1 MAFYT
6 NTVKTEIFNSV
17 FDQRNYRS
25 EFRLTSDKLYLSN
38 MRILNLGLTSVET
51 TAGKRY
57 NLVNGVGS
65 AIKSITLYDGS
76 TTLDKITNFSDYSA
90 FQEYNHTNQYNS
102 DIGKVLHRSGLG
114 FVYEREPNAANLGE
128 EPPTIKETFPNCPDE
143 PKLTQEGGS
152 ALGFLN
158 LREVFPLLKGA
169 NGMQFLHTGLFK
181 NIRIVLEYN
190 IVGAVVGSGLSEV
203 IGTTIPI
210 LVADSIE
217 DPAVA
222 SKFLSEFKQQ
232 TWISC
237 ETESVVVPA
246 SVVAGTQEIKFRLSG
261 ALNKTINYILIQ
273 KKGSTDVST
282 LYGNHGSETMVD
294 EAYQIYCNN
303 SAVLPDR
310 GVISPMQKLAL
321 LTDSFSVMNS
331 HTCATDLQ
339 MYNAALFID
348 DDDERTGRLDYF
360 GCIINKQVKALDLVY
375 SRFISTA
382 AGVPARY
389 RQTLTLNIFYGVLK
403 AIVKDGKGSYQV
415 VYI

>member
-6 NTVKTEIFNSV
+6 NSVKTEIFNSV

-38 MRILNLGLTSVET
+38 MRVLNLGLTSVEAT
-51 TAGKRY
+51 PNKRY
-57 NLVNGVGS
+57 NLVNGTGS
-65 AIKSITLYDGS
+65 IIKSITLYDGS
-76 TTLDKITNFSDYSA
+76 VTLDKVTNFSDYSA

-102 DIGKVLHRSGLG
+102 DVGKVLHRSGLG
-114 FVYEREPNAANLGE
+114 FVYEREPNVVNLGE
-128 EPPTIKETFPNCPDE
+128 QPITIKETFPNCPDE

-169 NGMQFLHTGLFK
+169 AGMQFIHTGLFK

-210 LVADSIE
+210 LVADCIE

-246 SVVAGTQEIKFRLSG
+246 SFDAGTQELKFRLSG
-261 ALNKTINYILIQ
+261 ALNKTINYMLIQ
-273 KKGSTDVST
+273 KKGSTFVSD
-282 LYGNHGSETMVD
+282 LYGNHGSESQVD
-294 EAYQIYCNN
+294 ETYQLYCNG
-303 SAVLPDR
+303 SALIPEQ
-310 GVISPMQKLAL
+310 GVTAPMQKLAML
-321 LTDSFSVMNS
+321 HDTFGVMNS
-331 HTCATDLQ
+331 HTCSADLP
-339 MYNAALFID
+339 MYNASLFIND
-348 DDDERTGRLDYF
+348 DDDRAGRLDYF
-360 GCIINKQVKALDLVY
+360 GCVINKKVTALDLVY
-375 SRFISTA
+375 SRLISTA

-389 RQTLTLNIFYGVLK
+389 RQGISLNIFYGVLK
-403 AIVKDGKGSYQV
+403 AIVKDNKGGYQV
-415 VYI
+415 VYV

>member
-6 NTVKTEIFNSV
+6 NTIKTEIFNSV

-38 MRILNLGLTSVET
+38 MRILNLGLTSAET

-114 FVYEREPNAANLGE
+114 FVYERDPNVVNLGE
-128 EPPTIKETFPNCPDE
+128 KPITIKETFPNCPDE

-158 LREVFPLLKGA
+158 LREVFPLLKGE
-169 NGMQFLHTGLFK
+169 NGMKFIHTGLFK

-217 DPAVA
+217 NPEAA

-237 ETESVVVPA
+237 ESESVVVPA
-246 SVVAGTQEIKFRLSG
+246 SFEAGTQELKFRLSG
-261 ALNKTINYILIQ
+261 ALNKSINYMLIQ
-273 KKGSTDVST
+273 KKGSTFVSD

-294 EAYQIYCNN
+294 EKYQIYCNG
-303 SAVLPDR
+303 SAVIAEQ
-310 GVISPMQKLAL
+310 GVVAPMQKLAML
-321 LTDSFSVMNS
+321 HDTFGIMNS
-331 HTCATDLQ
+331 HTCSADLP
-339 MYNAALFID
+339 MYNASLFIN
-348 DDDERTGRLDYF
+348 DDDERAGRLDYF
-360 GCIINKQVKALDLVY
+360 GCVINKKVTALDLVY
-375 SRFISTA
+375 SRLISTV
-382 AGVPARY
+382 AGVPPRY
-389 RQTLTLNIFYGVLK
+389 RQGLTLNIFYGVVK

>member
-6 NTVKTEIFNSV
+6 NSVKTEIFNSV

-38 MRILNLGLTSVET
+38 MRVLNLGLTSVET
-51 TAGKRY
+51 TPNKRY
-57 NLVNGVGS
+57 NLVNGTGS
-65 AIKSITLYDGS
+65 IIKSITLYDGS
-76 TTLDKITNFSDYSA
+76 VTLDKVTNFSDYSA

-102 DIGKVLHRSGLG
+102 DVGKVLHRSGLG
-114 FVYEREPNAANLGE
+114 FVYERDPNALNGGE
-128 EPPTIKETFPNCPDE
+128 QPITIKETFPNCPDE

-169 NGMQFLHTGLFK
+169 AGMQFIHTGLFK
-181 NIRIVLEYN
+181 NLRIVLEYN

-210 LVADSIE
+210 LVADCIE
-217 DPAVA
+217 DPAIA

-237 ETESVVVPA
+237 ESESVVVPA
-246 SVVAGTQEIKFRLSG
+246 SVVAGTQEEKFRLSG
-261 ALNKTINYILIQ
+261 ALNKTINYMLIQ
-273 KKGSTDVST
+273 KKGSTAVSA

-294 EAYQIYCNN
+294 EAYQVYCNG
-303 SAVLPDR
+303 SALIPEQ
-310 GVISPMQKLAL
+310 GVTAPMQKLAML
-321 LTDSFSVMNS
+321 HDSFGVLNS
-331 HTCATDLQ
+331 FTSSAELP
-339 MYNAALFID
+339 MYNAASFVAGAD
-348 DDDERTGRLDYF
+348 DRIGRLDYF
-360 GCIINKQVKALDLVY
+360 GCVINKKVTALDLVY
-375 SRFISTA
+375 SRLISTA

-389 RQTLTLNIFYGVLK
+389 SQGISLNIFYGVLK
-403 AIVKDGKGSYQV
+403 AIVKDNKGGYQV
-415 VYI
+415 LYV